1 MARVIVILAL
11 MFLISTLIFAVTR
24 NHSAKSDAE
33 ARTTV
38 PLGDFPADMKDTVVT
53 SILNGDEPAEASST
67 QEVLSGA
74 VGGAAPSFET
84 AGMDYKGRASFT
96 GTATP
101 GDDVVIARDGK
112 ALGNAVA
119 DGRGNWSIEFKIPP
133 VHQEFDLNISA
144 KGKTGKIVAGPK
156 RALVSP
162 ATSSSGLARIT
173 LLAVANNAPAP
184 DQTKSGDPV
193 IGLIVGN
200 VSSGPDGHAVFT
212 GRADPG
218 ATIKA
223 ALNKARAGETIV
235 DARGQWSMD
244 VQNATGKD
252 TSKVTLKLIS
262 AAGVALDEAH
272 VPFKLPA
279 AKLAADDSQQ
289 ASGAVITI
297 RGGDSLW
304 RIAKRHYG
312 SGTKWRAIYA
322 ANKGKI
328 SDPDMIYAG
337 HNLVLPG

>member
-11 MFLISTLIFAVTR
+11 MFLISSLIFAVTR
-24 NHSAKSDAE
+24 NHSAKSDAD

-38 PLGDFPADMKDTVVT
+38 PLGDLPADMKDTVVT

-101 GDDVVIARDGK
+101 GDEVLIARNGE
-112 ALGNAVA
+112 ALGKAVA
-119 DGRGNWSIEFKIPP
+119 DGGGNWSIEFKIPP
-133 VHQEFDLNISA
+133 VLQEFDLEISA
-144 KGKTGKIVAGPK
+144 KAKTGRIIAGPK
-156 RALVSP
+156 RALISP
-162 ATSSSGLARIT
+162 AASSGGLARIT
-173 LLAVANNAPAP
+173 LLAVEHNASALDPAE
-184 DQTKSGDPV
+184 SGEPV

-212 GRADPG
+212 GKADPG

-223 ALNKARAGETIV
+223 ALNNTRAGETIV
-235 DARGQWSMD
+235 DAGGRWSMD
-244 VQNATGKD
+244 VRNATGKD
-252 TSKVTLKLIS
+252 ATTVTLKLTS

-279 AKLAADDSQQ
+279 AKVAGGNSIH

-297 RGGDSLW
+297 RRGDSLW

-312 SGTKWRAIYA
+312 SGKKWRAIYA
-322 ANKGKI
+322 ANKGRI

-337 HNLVLPG
+337 HDLVLPG

>member
-24 NHSAKSDAE
+24 NHAAKSDTE

-38 PLGDFPADMKDTVVT
+38 ALSDLPADMKDTVVS
-53 SILNGDEPAEASST
+53 SILNGDDAAEPSST
-67 QEVLSGA
+67 QEILSGA

-101 GDDVVIARDGK
+101 GDEVMIARDGK
-112 ALGNAVA
+112 VQGNAVA
-119 DGRGNWSIEFKIPP
+119 DGGGNWSVEFKIPP

-144 KGKTGKIVAGPK
+144 KGKTGKIIAGPK
-156 RALVSP
+156 RARVSP
-162 ATSSSGLARIT
+162 ATSSGGLARIT
-173 LLAVANNAPAP
+173 LLAAETNAPAP
-184 DQTKSGDPV
+184 DQTESGEPM
-193 IGLIVGN
+193 IGLIVGK
-200 VSSGPDGHAVFT
+200 VSSGSDGHAVFS
-212 GRADPG
+212 GKADPG

-223 ALNKARAGETIV
+223 ALNDIRAGETTV
-235 DARGQWSMD
+235 DAGGQWSMD

-252 TSKVTLKLIS
+252 ATTVTLKLIS

-279 AKLAADDSQQ
+279 ANLAADTPKDVGGSE
-289 ASGAVITI
+289 ITI
-297 RGGDSLW
+297 RRGDSLW

-312 SGTKWRAIYA
+312 SGKKWRAIYA

-328 SDPDMIYAG
+328 NDPDMIYTG
-337 HNLVLPG
+337 QRLVLPG